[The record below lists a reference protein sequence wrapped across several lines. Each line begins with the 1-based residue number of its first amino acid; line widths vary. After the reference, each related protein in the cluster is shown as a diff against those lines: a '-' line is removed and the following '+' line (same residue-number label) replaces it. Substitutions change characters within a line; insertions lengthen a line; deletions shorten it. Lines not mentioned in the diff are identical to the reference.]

1 MEYPKG
7 TEHLK
12 THLETFPKQI
22 FGHILHGVNAP
33 LDLRRETPSI
43 AAIYL
48 FNGMTDQFE
57 KMITLME
64 KYYGKNGY
72 AILLSI
78 VLKNDMG
85 FDYVKRFWSERGVGL
100 SQQIFAAFED
110 CDEKYIRY
118 FLEDVKFLRISK
130 EGLKDQFVINSI
142 KKYCIRLLTIGF
154 TYPKFAKLLAQAYS
168 ATGEESYLTSDA
180 KDIFL
185 F

>member
-1 MEYPKG
+1 MDFPKG

-12 THLETFPKQI
+12 PYVETYQKQI

-33 LDLRRETPSI
+33 VDARRETPMF

-48 FNGMTDQFE
+48 FNGMSEQFE
-57 KMITLME
+57 KMLTLME

-72 AILLSI
+72 AIILSI

-85 FDYVKRFWSERGVGL
+85 FDHVKRFWSERGVGL
-100 SQQIFAAFED
+100 SQSVFASFED

-118 FLEDVKFLRISK
+118 FLEDSKFLRLSK

-142 KKYCIRLLTIGF
+142 KKYGKRLITIGF
-154 TYPKFAKLLAQAYS
+154 EYPKFSKILAIAYAS
-168 ATGEESYLTSDA
+168 TGDDIFLTSEA

>member
-1 MEYPKG
+1 MDFPKG

-12 THLETFPKQI
+12 PYVETYQKQI

-33 LDLRRETPSI
+33 VDARRETPMF

-48 FNGMTDQFE
+48 FNGMTEQFE
-57 KMITLME
+57 KMLTLME

-72 AILLSI
+72 AIILSI

-85 FDYVKRFWSERGVGL
+85 IDNVKRFWSERGVGL
-100 SQQIFAAFED
+100 SQSLFAGFED

-118 FLEDVKFLRISK
+118 FLEDAKFLRLSK
-130 EGLKDQFVINSI
+130 VGLKDQFVINSI

-168 ATGEESYLTSDA
+168 STGEESYLTSDA